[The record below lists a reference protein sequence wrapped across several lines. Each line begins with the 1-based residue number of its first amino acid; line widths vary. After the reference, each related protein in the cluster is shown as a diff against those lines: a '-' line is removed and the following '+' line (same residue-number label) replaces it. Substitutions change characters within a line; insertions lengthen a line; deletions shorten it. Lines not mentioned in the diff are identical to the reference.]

1 MARKE
6 YGGQSMSS
14 LGIQT
19 MFEQTA
25 SDVLLLYDACNS
37 AETAVTTRY
46 HKQRGVTELI
56 SACGFQ
62 TTTPGVYKY
71 SFSYTLAKVLSTL
84 SETGEFSV
92 SELFSR
98 VLAKLRSSNS
108 GVRTNPIH
116 TTLTWEP
123 NRRQI
128 MLQPLSQDLAA
139 RTRLDSA
146 TPNYGLPC
154 LFLLYFNVSGD
165 DPDPEVWREWILK
178 APSDA
183 LQIFFSHP
191 SSDSS
196 SYITR
201 NVSRSVSYLS
211 ESDEGYESRTDSPE
225 NIVKDENMIKD
236 ERTIKEEPRIKEERN

>member
-128 MLQPLSQDLAA
+128 MLQPLSYDSAPH
-139 RTRLDSA
+139 RLDSA
-146 TPNYGLPC
+146 SSNSWSPP
-154 LFLLYFNVSGD
+154 FSLYFNIDGD
-165 DPDPEVWREWILK
+165 DPEPEAWREWILK

-183 LQIFFSHP
+183 SEIFFEHP
-191 SSDSS
+191 SHDVRRSS
-196 SYITR
+196 IWNQR
-201 NVSRSVSYLS
+201 YLL
-211 ESDEGYESRTDSPE
+211 EADEGYKSRTSSPE
-225 NIVKDENMIKD
+225 HVK
-236 ERTIKEEPRIKEERN
+236 